1 MMRRPWLLSTLVAW
15 VKLPS
20 VQGEDLFSLGEIDGS
35 LLNGASDAC
44 VAAINTKVS
53 CPSTLGLLHFDS
65 DMELDTAEIK
75 ELCQGSCLTSLA
87 DLRDSVKRTCG
98 SEVTFEDPVSGAL
111 WKASYLMEEAIYY
124 AERACLRKGNGQY
137 CNTWFQS
144 APADASLCDECYK
157 LILWHN
163 AQSPLSEDT
172 SEQEEIYTSASSSCG
187 YKKQPTQTYPPLLVS
202 SPMATPSCSSEY
214 TIKTGDTFL
223 SVSESQRVSTHD
235 LATANRLDSLVSDFP
250 SSGKLCIRNQCDV
263 YVVKSG
269 DTCESIQSEN
279 GLSRARLRSW
289 NPFINGYCDN
299 ISSYVNQTICISN
312 PLGDYK
318 VPENQDA
325 AGFET
330 PAAVPDNI
338 APNTTTN
345 CGLFHNV
352 TAGDDCGTIG
362 LKYSISLDDLIFLNS
377 MIWPNC
383 TNLWL
388 RTSYCVAPV
397 GDITD
402 YPGYGPEEDEWTIEP
417 QESTEIAEIPHIG
430 WLNVSRPYVPLAN
443 NTREDCWEYLWWN
456 ETYAGSPISC
466 REAALGYEL
475 DLEQFFL
482 WNPSLDQNE
491 PDAVSPTYDFPCTIS
506 PFVSYCMQLASP
518 TPVPKTPR
526 VPPSPRA
533 AGEIANCTRWFMG
546 YFDCASQ
553 LSLSRMTM
561 EKMYRYNPS
570 LKEDCSGY
578 TLGTFYCHETLDDLY
593 GYDDDLYGDDENPSP
608 TTSSAPTP
616 TTSSKTSSSAAQ
628 PTNVSTDGT
637 CGGTKGKTC
646 LNSAFGECCSSSG
659 YCGDSSPYCGG
670 GCQSKFGKCDAG
682 SEKISPDGTCGGD
695 KGYTCEGSQFG
706 NCCSQYGYCGK
717 ATDNC
722 GKGCQKQ
729 YGVCT

>member
-1 MMRRPWLLSTLVAW
+1 MRRLWSWSALIAW
-15 VKLPS
+15 ATLPS
-20 VQGEDLFSLGEIDGS
+20 VYGEGLFSLGEIDGS
-35 LLNGASDAC
+35 MLNGASDAC

-53 CPSTLGLLHFDS
+53 CPFILGQLYFDW
-65 DMELDTAEIK
+65 DMDLDTAQIK
-75 ELCQGSCLTSLA
+75 ELCQGSCLGSLA
-87 DLRDSVKRTCG
+87 DLRDSVKTTCG
-98 SEVTFEDPVSGAL
+98 SEVTYEDRVDGAL
-111 WKASYLMEEAIYY
+111 WKPSYLMEQAIYY
-124 AERACLRKGNGQY
+124 VERACLRKGNGQY

-172 SEQEEIYTSASSSCG
+172 ADQKAIYASASSSCG
-187 YKKQPTQTYPPLLVS
+187 YKKQPTQTYQPLIVS
-202 SPMATPSCSSEY
+202 SPTATISCSSEY
-214 TIKTGDTFL
+214 TIKSGDTFL
-223 SVSESQRVSTHD
+223 SVSKSQKVSTHD

-269 DTCESIQSEN
+269 DTCESIQSDT
-279 GLSRARLRSW
+279 GLSRAKLRSW

-299 ISSYVNQTICISN
+299 VSSYVNQTICISN

-318 VPENQDA
+318 VPENEDS
-325 AGFET
+325 AGFDT
-330 PAAVPDNI
+330 PATVPDNI
-338 APNTTTN
+338 APDTKTN

-362 LKYSISLDDLIFLNS
+362 LKYSISLDDLIFLNP
-377 MIWPNC
+377 MIWQNC

-397 GDITD
+397 GDIAD
-402 YPGYGPEEDEWTIEP
+402 YLGYGPEEDEWTIEP
-417 QESTEIAEIPHIG
+417 QESTEVPYWEKFPRDG
-430 WLNVSRPYVPLAN
+430 PYVPLAN
-443 NTREDCWEYLWWN
+443 GTREDCWEYLWWN
-456 ETYAGSPISC
+456 ETYAGSPIPC
-466 REAALGYEL
+466 LDAALGYEL

-518 TPVPKTPR
+518 TPVPKKPR

-553 LSLSRMTM
+553 LGHSRMTM

-578 TLGTFYCHETLDDLY
+578 TLGTFYCHETIEDLY
-593 GYDDDLYGDDENPSP
+593 GYDEGPAP
-608 TTSSAPTP
+608 TTSSTPTS
-616 TTSSKTSSSAAQ
+616 TTSSKASSSAAQ
-628 PTNVSTDGT
+628 PTDVSTDGT

-646 LNSAFGECCSSSG
+646 LGSAFGDCCSSSG

-682 SEKISPDGTCGGD
+682 SEKISPDGTCGGE

-706 NCCSQYGYCGK
+706 NCCSQYGYCGT

-722 GKGCQKQ
+722 GNGCQKQ
-729 YGVCT
+729 YGLCN

>member
-1 MMRRPWLLSTLVAW
+1 M
-15 VKLPS
+15 PS
-20 VQGEDLFSLGEIDGS
+20 VYGEGLFSLGEIDGS

-65 DMELDTAEIK
+65 DMDLDTAEIK
-75 ELCQGSCLTSLA
+75 ELCQGSCLRSLA
-87 DLRDSVKRTCG
+87 DVRDSVKTICG

-137 CNTWFQS
+137 CNAWFQS

-172 SEQEEIYTSASSSCG
+172 SEQKEIYTSASSSCG
-187 YKKQPTQTYPPLLVS
+187 YKKQPTQTYSPLLVS
-202 SPMATPSCSSEY
+202 SSEY
-214 TIKTGDTFL
+214 TIKSGDTFL
-223 SVSESQRVSTHD
+223 SVSKSQKVSTHD

-263 YVVKSG
+263 YIVKSG

-318 VPENQDA
+318 VPENQDS
-325 AGFET
+325 AGFDT

-338 APNTTTN
+338 APDTKTN

-362 LKYSISLDDLIFLNS
+362 LKYSISLDDLIFLNP
-377 MIWPNC
+377 MIWQNC

-397 GDITD
+397 GDIAD

-417 QESTEIAEIPHIG
+417 QESTEITEIPHREE
-430 WLNVSRPYVPLAN
+430 WLNLSRPYVPLAN
-443 NTREDCWEYLWWN
+443 GTREDCWEYFWWN

-466 REAALGYEL
+466 RESALGYEL

-553 LSLSRMTM
+553 LSHSRMTM

-593 GYDDDLYGDDENPSP
+593 HWDDALYGDDETTPI
-608 TTSSAPTP
+608 TSSAPIS
-616 TTSSKTSSSAAQ
+616 TTISSKTSSSAAQ

-646 LNSAFGECCSSSG
+646 LNSAFGDCCSSSG

-670 GCQSKFGKCDAG
+670 GCQSKF
-682 SEKISPDGTCGGD
+682 D
-695 KGYTCEGSQFG
+695 KLL
-706 NCCSQYGYCGK
+706 
-717 ATDNC
+717 APA
-722 GKGCQKQ
+722 KQ
-729 YGVCT
+729 H

>member
-1 MMRRPWLLSTLVAW
+1 MRRLWLLSALITLVR
-15 VKLPS
+15 LPS
-20 VQGEDLFSLGEIDGS
+20 AYGEGLFSLGEIDGS
-35 LLNGASDAC
+35 MLNGASDAC

-53 CPSTLGLLHFDS
+53 CPFILGQLYFDS
-65 DMELDTAEIK
+65 DMALDTSEIK
-75 ELCQGSCLTSLA
+75 ELCQGSCLGSLA
-87 DLRDSVKRTCG
+87 DLRDSVKSTCG

-124 AERACLRKGNGQY
+124 VERACLRKGNGQY

-172 SEQEEIYTSASSSCG
+172 SDQKAIYTSASSSCG
-187 YKKQPTQTYPPLLVS
+187 YKKQPTQTYQPLLVS
-202 SPMATPSCSSEY
+202 SSEY
-214 TIKTGDTFL
+214 IIKSGDTFL
-223 SVSESQRVSTHD
+223 SVSKSQKVSTHD

-269 DTCESIQSEN
+269 DTCESIQADN
-279 GLSRARLRSW
+279 GLSRAKLRSW

-318 VPENQDA
+318 VPENQDST
-325 AGFET
+325 GFDT

-338 APNTTTN
+338 APDTKAN

-362 LKYSISLDDLIFLNS
+362 LKYSISLDDLMFLNP
-377 MIWPNC
+377 MIWQNC

-397 GDITD
+397 GDIAD

-417 QESTEIAEIPHIG
+417 QEATPVPYRESFLRDG
-430 WLNVSRPYVPLAN
+430 PYVPLAN
-443 NTREDCWEYLWWN
+443 GTREDCWEYLWWN
-456 ETYAGSPISC
+456 ETYAGSPIPC
-466 REAALGYEL
+466 LDAALGYEL

-578 TLGTFYCHETLDDLY
+578 TLGTFYCHETIDDLY
-593 GYDDDLYGDDENPSP
+593 GYDEDPEPI
-608 TTSSAPTP
+608 TSSKPTS
-616 TTSSKTSSSAAQ
+616 TTSSKPSSSAVQ

-637 CGGTKGKTC
+637 CGGTKAVEANF
-646 LNSAFGECCSSSG
+646 LLPA
-659 YCGDSSPYCGG
+659 
-670 GCQSKFGKCDAG
+670 
-682 SEKISPDGTCGGD
+682 
-695 KGYTCEGSQFG
+695 
-706 NCCSQYGYCGK
+706 
-717 ATDNC
+717 
-722 GKGCQKQ
+722 KQ
-729 YGVCT
+729 H

>member
-1 MMRRPWLLSTLVAW
+1 MMRRPWLLSALVAW
-15 VKLPS
+15 VRLPS
-20 VQGEDLFSLGEIDGS
+20 VQGEGLFSLGEIDGS

-65 DMELDTAEIK
+65 DMALDTAEIK
-75 ELCQGSCLTSLA
+75 ELCQGSCLRSLA
-87 DLRDSVKRTCG
+87 DLRDSVKTTCG
-98 SEVTFEDPVSGAL
+98 SEVTFEDPVDGAS

-124 AERACLRKGNGQY
+124 VERACLRKGNGQY

-144 APADASLCDECYK
+144 APADASICDECYK

-172 SEQEEIYTSASSSCG
+172 SEQKEIYTSASSSCG

-202 SPMATPSCSSEY
+202 SSEY
-214 TIKTGDTFL
+214 TIKSGDTFL
-223 SVSESQRVSTHD
+223 SVSKSQKVSTHD

-250 SSGKLCIRNQCDV
+250 SSGRLCIRNQCDV

-318 VPENQDA
+318 VPENQEA
-325 AGFET
+325 AGFDT
-330 PAAVPDNI
+330 PAAVSDNI

-345 CGLFHNV
+345 RGLFHNV

-362 LKYSISLDDLIFLNS
+362 LK
-377 MIWPNC
+377 
-383 TNLWL
+383 
-388 RTSYCVAPV
+388 TSYCVAPV
-397 GDITD
+397 GDIAD

-417 QESTEIAEIPHIG
+417 QESTPIDEIPHIG
-430 WLNVSRPYVPLAN
+430 WLNDSRPYVPLAN
-443 NTREDCWEYLWWN
+443 STREDCWEYLWWN

-518 TPVPKTPR
+518 TPVPKAPR

-593 GYDDDLYGDDENPSP
+593 NYDDALYGDDETSP
-608 TTSSAPTP
+608 ITSSAPTS
-616 TTSSKTSSSAAQ
+616 TTASSKTSSSAAQ
-628 PTNVSTDGT
+628 PTNVGTDGT
-637 CGGTKGKTC
+637 CGGAKGKTC
-646 LNSAFGECCSSSG
+646 LNSAFGDCCSSSG
-659 YCGDSSPYCGG
+659 YCGDSLPYCGA
-670 GCQSKFGKCDAG
+670 GCQSKFGKCGAG
-682 SEKISPDGTCGGD
+682 SERISPDGTCGGD
-695 KGYTCEGSQFG
+695 KEYTCEGSQFG
-706 NCCSQYGYCGK
+706 DCCSQYGYCGK

-729 YGVCT
+729 YGECT